1 MDRPVRELNLELGRP
16 DAAEALRRLAAEV
29 EAARKMGTPAMKLVH
44 GYGSSGKGGK
54 IRTALRRQL
63 QAMAQRGEI
72 RGFIPGE
79 SFSIFD
85 ETTRQ
90 AFALCG
96 ELRQDRD
103 LDRYNNGVTFIL
115 L

>member
-1 MDRPVRELNLELGRP
+1 MTTLRQVNLELGMP
-16 DAAEALRRLAAEV
+16 TVEQALGRLTMELQTTRRLRV
-29 EAARKMGTPAMKLVH
+29 RVLKVIH

-72 RGFIPGE
+72 RGVIPGE

>member
-1 MDRPVRELNLELGRP
+1 MTTLRQVNLELGMP
-16 DAAEALRRLAAEV
+16 TVDQALVRLTMELQTTRRLRV
-29 EAARKMGTPAMKLVH
+29 RVLKVIH

>member
-1 MDRPVRELNLELGRP
+1 
-16 DAAEALRRLAAEV
+16 
-29 EAARKMGTPAMKLVH
+29 
-44 GYGSSGKGGK
+44 
-54 IRTALRRQL
+54 
-63 QAMAQRGEI
+63 MAQRGEI